1 MKWAALALL
10 FWVVLAL
17 LYVYVFSNAPTY
29 LFILLLICW
38 LAAWLLTFRK
48 TTHKV
53 WFVASMLLLLL
64 FTWLLIQT
72 SPVQNW
78 LITKVAD
85 SFSEKLHAKV
95 NVKHVNFSLF
105 NKVVLQGLMIED
117 RKKDTLLYAGT
128 ARVNLTDWFFL
139 KDKISFKYIGLDN
152 AYVNMNR
159 SDSVWNYQFLIDY
172 FAGPKKSTGK
182 KGVEIDLE
190 EIHLNNVRFNKID
203 KWIGQD
209 MIAALKKLDLT
220 MDSVNFNK
228 KQIAIKELYLE
239 QPFFAQ
245 SDYNG
250 NKPAVTDLTSV
261 LEKIPLVSAFK
272 WNNSGWVF
280 SINKFQLFDGSFKN
294 EKFTDRPVYPDRF
307 DGQHVLFTGLTGS
320 MNNVLF
326 LNDTLTADISLSAK
340 ERSGLVIKKLKT
352 NLKFTPELMEFKN
365 LDLTTNKSRLGNYY
379 SMHYNQFNND
389 FSSFLHNVT
398 LEATFK
404 ESILSSDDLAL
415 FSPNLKTWKRNFNIE
430 GTAKGTIDNFSAK
443 NLKIRTGNSF
453 VDGDLAMR
461 GLPDINT
468 TFIDFKSNLLRTTY
482 NDLATIIPSLKNA
495 TNISLYKLGNISYSG
510 YFTGF
515 INDFV
520 TYGNF
525 KTNLGSI
532 TADMNVKI
540 PEGASSSYSG
550 KIATS
555 GFNIGAFLNAPK
567 LGVVT
572 MNCKIAGSGFS
583 IKNLKANV
591 NGNVQ
596 RFDFGGYSYHNIIIN
611 GNFEKKLFKGHL
623 SIDDPNLKINNLDGA
638 LNLSTK
644 EIAFN
649 LDADVAYANLK
660 NLLLT
665 KDNLSLSGI
674 FSLNFTGNNI
684 DNFLGTARVHAA
696 TLRHDS
702 LQLSFDSLTLKSELV
717 DNKKL
722 LSIQSNELEAS
733 INGVFKILE
742 LPDAFKIF
750 LSKYYPSY
758 FKIPT
763 YKVSNQDF
771 TFKIKTHNVDEYV
784 QLFDKKL
791 SGFNNAV
798 VSGSVGLQNY
808 ELKLNASIP
817 EFSYD
822 KKVFT
827 NINLQSTGNRDTL
840 QTEIAVEDILI
851 SDSLHFPNT
860 KLKVSANN
868 NLSLIKL
875 NTSGSKILGDA
886 ELNASIQ
893 SLTDGVKIHFFP
905 SSFVV
910 NDKKWQLEKDG
921 ELTLRKKYIDASEVK
936 FFHEKQ
942 QIVFSTELDEL
953 TDNTNLIAKLTNVD
967 LDFMPM
973 LFKNPAIAGL
983 VTGTATLRD
992 PFGKSVIEFE
1002 GVADSF
1008 QLDEKMIGK
1017 ISLSAQANISTGL
1030 IKFKADADN
1039 PDNNFLIDGFYNY
1052 KDSTGNQLEIGLLAK
1067 KLNLDILQPYLKTIF
1082 SQMGGIATGNIKLY
1096 GSRDHKYITGDA
1108 SIAGGILKI
1117 AYTQCKYLFD
1127 KQIIH
1132 FGEDEIDI
1140 GSIKLRDTLNNEG
1153 LVSGK
1158 MHHTFFKD
1166 FSFENMRFETE
1177 KMLLLNT
1184 TKKDNI
1190 QFYGNV
1196 IGSAVMTLA
1205 GPTTNLQMNI
1215 DGRPSSFDSSHIY
1228 LPTGT
1233 SKENNAIDYID
1244 FIQFGSLV
1252 DNKLTNDQS
1261 TNIVVN
1267 MNLTA
1272 NPACKVDVILDEETG
1287 DIIKGQGNGQL
1298 SIRVGNREPLTIRG
1312 RYELTK
1318 GEYTFNFQ
1326 TFLKKPFTLNQGS
1339 ITWNGDPYEAI
1350 IDMDA
1355 EYLAKN
1361 VDLSSLTTLSNGYN
1375 QKDDITIVSHLTGS
1389 LKKPIITFDFKL
1401 PETSEKSKDYILVKR
1416 LADFKNDEN
1425 EMNKQVASL
1434 LLFNTFITNNQNF
1447 LSQENTIAL
1456 ATNTIGG
1463 VISGWLTN
1471 TFNRQ
1476 LEKATKGVISTYI
1489 DISPTVSLQKT
1500 ASALQANVRA
1510 GLKILLTNRLNILIG
1525 GNLDY
1530 NNPYYLEANRK
1541 GLFTPDIT
1549 IEWLLNK
1556 DGSLRVVG
1564 FNRTSVEITTGQRN
1578 RSGVQL
1584 SYRKD
1589 FNKIGDIFKSKK
1601 KIQEQDKIKITPQQ

>member
-1 MKWAALALL
+1 ML
-10 FWVVLAL
+10 V
-17 LYVYVFSNAPTY
+17 
-29 LFILLLICW
+29 
-38 LAAWLLTFRK
+38 
-48 TTHKV
+48 
-53 WFVASMLLLLL
+53 LLLL
-64 FTWLLIQT
+64 TWLLIQT

-78 LITKVAD
+78 LVTKVAD
-85 SFSEKLHAKV
+85 NFSEKLHAKV

-105 NKVVLQGLMIED
+105 NKVVMDGLMIED

-139 KDKISFKYIGLDN
+139 KDRISLQYIGLDD
-152 AYVNMNR
+152 AYVNMYR

-182 KGVEIDLE
+182 KGVEIDLK
-190 EIHLNNVRFNKID
+190 EIHLKNVRFNKID

-228 KQIAIKELYLE
+228 RQIAIKDLYLE
-239 QPFFAQ
+239 QPLFAQ
-245 SDYNG
+245 ADYTG
-250 NKPAVTDLTSV
+250 NKPKVADLTTV

-280 SINKFQLFDGSFKN
+280 SIKKFQIFDGNFKN
-294 EKFTDRPVYPDRF
+294 DKFTERPVYPGRF
-307 DGQHVLFTGLTGS
+307 DGQHLLFTGLTGS

-340 ERSGLVIKKLKT
+340 ERSGLIIKKLKT
-352 NLKFTPELMEFKN
+352 NLKFTPELMEFKH
-365 LDLTTNKSRLGNYY
+365 LELATNRSKLGNYF

-398 LEATFK
+398 LEADFK
-404 ESILSSDDLAL
+404 ESIISSDDLAF
-415 FSPNLKTWKRNFNIE
+415 FSPDLKTWKRNFNIQ
-430 GTAKGTIDNFSAK
+430 GTAKGSIDNFSAK
-443 NLKIRTGNSF
+443 NMKIRTGNTY

-468 TFIDFKSNLLRTTY
+468 TFIDFKSNILQTNY
-482 NDLATIIPSLKNA
+482 NELTAIIPSLKEVKEVQ
-495 TNISLYKLGNISYSG
+495 LPKLGPITYAG

-515 INDFV
+515 IRDFV

-532 TADMNVKI
+532 TADINMKI
-540 PEGASSSYSG
+540 PEGKLPAYSG
-550 KIATS
+550 KIATA
-555 GFNIGAFLNAPK
+555 GFNIGAFSNTPQ
-567 LGVVT
+567 LGMVALDS
-572 MNCKIAGSGFS
+572 KITGSGFS
-583 IKNLKANV
+583 IKNLNANV
-591 NGNVQ
+591 KGNVK
-596 RFDFGGYSYHNIIIN
+596 RFDFGGYSYQNILIN
-611 GNFEKKLFKGHL
+611 GDFKKKLFKGHL
-623 SIDDPNLKINNLDGA
+623 SVDDPNLKINNLDGA

-649 LDADVAYANLK
+649 LDADLGYANLK

-684 DNFLGTARVHAA
+684 DNFLGTASINAA
-696 TLRHDS
+696 KLRLDTT
-702 LQLSFDSLTLKSELV
+702 QLSFESLTLTSELV

-722 LSIQSNELEAS
+722 LTLRSNELEAS
-733 INGVFKILE
+733 IYGQFKILE
-742 LPDAFKIF
+742 LPDAFKVF

-758 FKIPT
+758 FKLPS
-763 YKVSNQDF
+763 YRVSNQDF
-771 TFKIKTHNVDEYV
+771 TFKIKTHNADEYIRLV
-784 QLFDKKL
+784 DKKL
-791 SGFNNAV
+791 NGFSNAAL
-798 VSGSVGLQNY
+798 SGSVALENY
-808 ELKLNASIP
+808 ALKINATVP

-822 KKVFT
+822 GKIFT
-827 NINLQSTGNRDTL
+827 NVNLQGTGNRDTL
-840 QTEIAVEDILI
+840 LTEIAVEDILI
-851 SDSLHFPNT
+851 NDSLHFPDT
-860 KLKVSANN
+860 KLKVSSNN

-886 ELNASIQ
+886 ELNASVL

-905 SSFVV
+905 SSFVI

-936 FFHEKQ
+936 FFHENQ
-942 QIVFSTELDEL
+942 QIIFSTELDEL

-973 LFKNPAIAGL
+973 LFKNPSVAGL
-983 VTGTATLRD
+983 VTGTASLRD
-992 PFGKSVIEFE
+992 PFGKSVITFD
-1002 GVADSF
+1002 GIADSF
-1008 QLDEKMIGK
+1008 RLDNKFIGK
-1017 ISLSAQANISTGL
+1017 INLSANANTGTGL
-1030 IKFKADADN
+1030 VKYKADTDN
-1039 PDNNFLIDGFYNY
+1039 PENKFSIDGFYNY
-1052 KDSTGNQLEIGLLAK
+1052 KDSTGNQLEANLLAE
-1067 KLNLDILQPYLKTIF
+1067 KLNLDILQPYLSTIF
-1082 SQMGGIATGNIKLY
+1082 SQMGGIATGKIKLY
-1096 GSRDHKYITGDA
+1096 GSGDHKYITGDA
-1108 SIAGGILKI
+1108 TITGGILKI

-1127 KQIIH
+1127 KQTIH
-1132 FGEDEIDI
+1132 FAEDEIDI
-1140 GSIKLRDTLNNEG
+1140 GSIKLKDTLNNEG
-1153 LVSGK
+1153 LISGK
-1158 MHHTFFKD
+1158 MHHRFFKN
-1166 FSFENMRFETE
+1166 FFFENMRFETA

-1196 IGSAVMTLA
+1196 TGSAVMTLA

-1215 DGRPSSFDSSHIY
+1215 DGQPSSLDSSHIY
-1228 LPTGT
+1228 LPTAT
-1233 SKENNAIDYID
+1233 SKETNAIDYID

-1252 DNKLTNDQS
+1252 DNQFSKDQS

-1287 DIIKGQGNGQL
+1287 DIIKGQGNGRL
-1298 SIRVGNREPLTIRG
+1298 SIRVGNKEPLTIRG
-1312 RYELTK
+1312 RYNITK
-1318 GEYTFNFQ
+1318 GEYLFNFQ

-1350 IDMDA
+1350 IDIDA

-1361 VDLSSLTTLSNGYN
+1361 VDLSSLTTSTNGFN
-1375 QKDDITIVSHLTGS
+1375 QKDDITIISHLAGS
-1389 LKKPIITFDFKL
+1389 LKKPVISFDFSL

-1434 LLFNTFITNNQNF
+1434 LLFNTFITNSENF
-1447 LSQENTIAL
+1447 LSQQNTISF

-1471 TFNRQ
+1471 TFNRE
-1476 LEKATKGVISTYI
+1476 LERATKGVISTYI
-1489 DISPTVSLQKT
+1489 DISPTLSLQKT
-1500 ASALQANVRA
+1500 ATQLQANVRA

-1530 NNPYYLEANRK
+1530 NNPYYLQADRK

-1564 FNRTSVEITTGQRN
+1564 FNRTSVDITTGQRN

-1589 FNKIGDIFKSKK
+1589 FNKLSEIFRSRKKLQAEEASKVK
-1601 KIQEQDKIKITPQQ
+1601 AVL